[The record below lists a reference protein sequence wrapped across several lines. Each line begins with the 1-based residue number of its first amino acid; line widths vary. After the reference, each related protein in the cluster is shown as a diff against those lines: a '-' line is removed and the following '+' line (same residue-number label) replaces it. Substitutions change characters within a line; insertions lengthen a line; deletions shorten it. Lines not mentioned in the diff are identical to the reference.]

1 MADIKEKKESL
12 ISQYRKLNPEEQK
25 YIRGICWK
33 VVISFVVALAVAI
46 WLDFF
51 SGETRFLIFLS
62 VFVGSLIGLS
72 KGDSEEESDEE
83 AREKYLARLRARKSK
98 KAAEDE
104 DEDDD
109 LEDEDDDLEERLP
122 TGWNWRDEL
131 VMTGQR
137 FEGREAFLRTH
148 QKEINGAN
156 EIDLIREPDNRY
168 DKNAV
173 ACSWKGTK
181 IGYIPSGSAQFLA
194 PALDNGMQITA
205 RCNVWTSPDN
215 EVLRV
220 YLWITEK
227 SAKDKVMLE
236 EVRRQIM
243 EYSD

>member
-1 MADIKEKKESL
+1 MADMKEKKESL

-109 LEDEDDDLEERLP
+109 LEDEDDDLE
-122 TGWNWRDEL
+122 
-131 VMTGQR
+131 
-137 FEGREAFLRTH
+137 
-148 QKEINGAN
+148 
-156 EIDLIREPDNRY
+156 
-168 DKNAV
+168 
-173 ACSWKGTK
+173 
-181 IGYIPSGSAQFLA
+181 
-194 PALDNGMQITA
+194 
-205 RCNVWTSPDN
+205 
-215 EVLRV
+215 
-220 YLWITEK
+220 
-227 SAKDKVMLE
+227 
-236 EVRRQIM
+236 
-243 EYSD
+243 

>member
-1 MADIKEKKESL
+1 MADTKEKKESL
-12 ISQYRKLNPEEQK
+12 IAQYRKLNPEEQK

-33 VVISFVVALAVAI
+33 LVISFALAIAAAV

-51 SGETRFLIFLS
+51 SGETRFLIFIF
-62 VFVGSLIGLS
+62 VFVGLFIGLS
-72 KGDSEEESDEE
+72 KDDSEEESDEE
-83 AREKYLARLRARKSK
+83 AREKYLAKLRARKNK

-104 DEDDD
+104 DDD
-109 LEDEDDDLEERLP
+109 LDDEDEDDLDDRLP

-131 VMTGQR
+131 IMTGQR
-137 FEGREAFLRTH
+137 FDGREAFLRAH

-168 DKNAV
+168 DRNAV
-173 ACSWKGTK
+173 ACSWNGTK
-181 IGYIPSGSAQFLA
+181 IGYIPSGSAQFIA

-220 YLWITEK
+220 YLWFTEK